1 MLAQELY
8 NALEKAVDCGMS
20 LNAEI
25 KIKISYDEENMKDHI
40 DGYYFSENEFVLY
53 WSKVW

>member
-8 NALEKAVDCGMS
+8 NALEKAVDCGMD

-25 KIKISYDEENMKDHI
+25 KIANFDDNDNKTECVH
-40 DGYYFSENEFVLY
+40 GYYFSENDFVLY
-53 WSKVW
+53 

>member
-8 NALEKAVDCGMS
+8 NALEKAVDCGMN

-25 KIKISYDEENMKDHI
+25 RIAKFDDNENKKDDVH
-40 DGYYFSENEFVLY
+40 GYYFSENDFVLY
-53 WSKVW
+53 

>member
-8 NALEKAVDCGMS
+8 NALEKAVDCGMD

-25 KIKISYDEENMKDHI
+25 KIANFDDDNNNKNECVH
-40 DGYYFSENEFVLY
+40 GYYFSKDDFIIY
-53 WSKVW
+53 